1 MRDLSRLPERSMC
14 GFSKLVASEVTQPL
28 WPSSVPRITNC
39 SPMLGRWGSR
49 NEYELGMPRF
59 QVLVRL
65 ASCSSSANS
74 RSNVGYD
81 CSQGK
86 KLRQLICGPKFKRVL
101 QLIFSFSAFRHI
113 PDYAYSRLLSAL
125 ASHIHDLTERW
136 PTGLFHSKIFSG
148 LPTFLPRIRRVL
160 LAE

>member
-39 SPMLGRWGSR
+39 SPMLGRRGSR
-49 NEYELGMPRF
+49 SEYELGRLGF
-59 QVLVRL
+59 EILVRL

-74 RSNVGYD
+74 RSDVGSD

-86 KLRQLICGPKFKRVL
+86 KLRQLICGPKFKRGL
-101 QLIFSFSAFRHI
+101 QPIFC
-113 PDYAYSRLLSAL
+113 
-125 ASHIHDLTERW
+125 
-136 PTGLFHSKIFSG
+136 IF
-148 LPTFLPRIRRVL
+148 TFP
-160 LAE
+160 